1 MRGGEGE
8 KLGQADGG
16 GDRDGHALVW
26 LSVVEHRHAA
36 LGVADENEARSAAAS
51 AMNSDRLTA
60 GGIAMDTPLSGCRLS
75 NTDTRRS
82 AWPTRAKPDAR
93 RRGRE
98 ARTG

>member
-36 LGVADENEARSAAAS
+36 LGVDVENEARWEAARGRS
-51 AMNSDRLTA
+51 SDRLTA

-82 AWPTRAKPDAR
+82 AWPTRTKPDPQRPAR
-93 RRGRE
+93 GT
-98 ARTG
+98 RTG